1 MKNCQKSTFLK
12 WTNGLFIYNYKVATL
27 STFDLTVIG
36 ITLPILQSIGQML
49 TFQIL
54 WIKKDKSCYEKNDS
68 SYRIDLLLR
77 SSIAVFFFYFTDKK
91 NILLFCSKL

>member
-54 WIKKDKSCYEKNDS
+54 WVKKDKSRYEKTELIYN
-68 SYRIDLLLR
+68 YRIASLLR
-77 SSIAVFFFYFTDKK
+77 SSIAVFFF
-91 NILLFCSKL
+91 S